1 MFDTRRA
8 SKFHTNNNKGIICP
22 ELSGDENPFNGNDIL
37 DSPVLAPEELHVYS
51 FEFAVRGA
59 LQRSAM

>member
-1 MFDTRRA
+1 MLKR
-8 SKFHTNNNKGIICP
+8 NNMLGP
-22 ELSGDENPFNGNDIL
+22 
-37 DSPVLAPEELHVYS
+37 PVLAPEELYVYS